1 MQQLTADRAEIE
13 IAAPREIVFTLV
25 TDLDRMVEF
34 SPELES
40 CHWLEGATGP
50 AVGARFEAVNST
62 GRRPWRNRPVVTA
75 YEPPTTY
82 AVSRTEPLAGTVVWR
97 YDLTPTDGGTRV
109 TESYEVTRPVSRLG
123 WFVIER
129 MYGGHDRA
137 AALAEGM
144 AQTLARL
151 KDAAERSAR

>member
-13 IAAPREIVFTLV
+13 IAAPPEVVFALV

-40 CHWLEGATGP
+40 CHWLDGATGP
-50 AVGARFEAVNST
+50 GVGARFEAVNNV

-97 YDLTPTDGGTRV
+97 YDLAPTEAGTRV
-109 TESYEVTRPVSRLG
+109 TESYQVTRSVSRLG
-123 WFVIER
+123 WLVIER
-129 MYGGHDRA
+129 MYGGTDRA
-137 AALAEGM
+137 GALADGM